1 MGAGRPCRKLLVYLL
16 KNGDGDFPDDPVI
29 KISPSNAGDV
39 DLTLGQGAEIPHV
52 SWPQNKI

>member
-1 MGAGRPCRKLLVYLL
+1 MGAGRLCRKLLLYLL
-16 KNGDGDFPDDPVI
+16 KKGDGDFPDDPVI
-29 KISPSNAGDV
+29 KISPSSAGDV